1 MRNRIVLLAAFAL
14 FACKTSAAPLP
25 ALGPDASAEFD
36 ASTPS
41 REGLDPAQLEALADY
56 VQQSD
61 APIFSILVSRHGKL
75 VFELYTSNLTREHAH
90 YVMSVTKSVTAT
102 LAGIAIDQHLLRS
115 ADAPMSELLPRE
127 LFTSDADRA
136 RFANVTLKDVLAM
149 SALDAPVFPHQ
160 KTLDA
165 RARLDHFVHAKNRAA
180 FAVSQPLLAKPGESF
195 LYTDVTPLLTSGAI
209 SYASKQTLF
218 DDAQAQLFGP
228 LGFRNAEWMHEDA
241 SGIDN
246 GAYGLRLRP
255 IDMQKLGVLYLRG
268 GRWNGKQLVPKAW
281 VDASFTPWISSRQ
294 GIAPNYGWGWW
305 TQRFNGKVA
314 HLANGW
320 KGQRI
325 AIFPA
330 EELVV
335 TMTGA
340 METNEDGVFEA
351 VVSRFVLPALRASSD
366 PDPRADAALQHKLEV
381 VRANANRLTS
391 ALEPRMVPSIEP
403 KETRRPL
410 APLK

>member
-1 MRNRIVLLAAFAL
+1 MQDVGPARGRAA
-14 FACKTSAAPLP
+14 AA
-25 ALGPDASAEFD
+25 ALGADASADFD

-41 REGLDPAQLEALADY
+41 REGLDPAKLAALADY

-61 APIFSILVSRHGKL
+61 APIFSVLVSRHGKL
-75 VFELYTSNLTREHAH
+75 VFELYTSNLTREPAH

-102 LAGIAIDQHLLRS
+102 LAGMAIDEGLLRS
-115 ADAPMSELLPRE
+115 ADAPMSELLPRA
-127 LFTSDADRA
+127 LFANEADRA
-136 RFANVTLKDVLAM
+136 RFAAVSLKDVLAM

-160 KTLDA
+160 KTDDA
-165 RARLDHFVHAKNRAA
+165 RARLNHFVHAENRAA
-180 FAVSQPLLAKPGESF
+180 FATQQALIGKPGESF

-218 DDAQAQLFGP
+218 DYAQSKLFAP

-241 SGIDN
+241 AGIDN

-255 IDMQKLGVLYLRG
+255 VDMQKLGVLYLRG
-268 GRWNGKQLVPKAW
+268 GRWAGKQLVPKAW
-281 VDASFTPWISSRQ
+281 VDASFTPWISSRS

-305 TQRFNGKVA
+305 AQRFNGKLA

-325 AIFPA
+325 AIFPS
-330 EELVV
+330 EDLVV

-340 METNEDGVFEA
+340 METNEDAVFEA
-351 VVSRFVLPALRASSD
+351 VVARFVLPALRATASD
-366 PDPRADAALQHKLEV
+366 PDPDGDAALQRKLDE
-381 VRANANRLTS
+381 VRANANRITGV
-391 ALEPRMVPSIEP
+391 LEPRMVPSIEA
-403 KETRRPL
+403 KEKRRPL
-410 APLK
+410 LPLP